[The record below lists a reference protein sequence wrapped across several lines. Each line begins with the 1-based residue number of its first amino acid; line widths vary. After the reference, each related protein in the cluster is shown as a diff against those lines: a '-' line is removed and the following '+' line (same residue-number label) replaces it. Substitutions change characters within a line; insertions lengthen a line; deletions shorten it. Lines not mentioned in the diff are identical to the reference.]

1 MMKTKSESLS
11 IQRAKP
17 MIEQKNKKLLLL
29 LLQLHLELPLTATP
43 PLLIQPTEPKV

>member
-17 MIEQKNKKLLLL
+17 MIEQKNKNYYYYYYNYILNYL
-29 LLQLHLELPLTATP
+29 
-43 PLLIQPTEPKV
+43 